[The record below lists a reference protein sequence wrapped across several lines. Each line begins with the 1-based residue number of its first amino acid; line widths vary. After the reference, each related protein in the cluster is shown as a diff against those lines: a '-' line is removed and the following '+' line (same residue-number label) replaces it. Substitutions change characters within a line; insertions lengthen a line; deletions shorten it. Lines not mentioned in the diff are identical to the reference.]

1 MTRSRLYGIS
11 MPACRRAFT
20 MAEMIVVIAVLCLST
35 FVVILNTFDWFGRN
49 TFKSKVQEFISVMQL
64 AADTAAQSEKRYEII
79 IDITEQSYLLRE
91 VTVPDLDYF
100 SEEQIIR
107 QGYFNENCRVDYC
120 IFDDLVST
128 NEDQQI
134 AKFRVGHAG
143 WQNGAKI
150 VLFDRHDQPWSVL
163 ISRLTGIVSL
173 EKGDVELLLPKEENE
188 MSF

>member
-1 MTRSRLYGIS
+1 
-11 MPACRRAFT
+11 

-128 NEDQQI
+128 NKDQQI